1 MPPSEAPP
9 RVRGVRSHLLLLLLP
24 CVAVLMG
31 VDSWSD
37 YRALHQPGDEI
48 RLSNSNKDYLGV
60 LRLIAPNASRLGARL
75 ATALA
80 DLRWVLA

>member
-1 MPPSEAPP
+1 MHYLVAERAGRLLEAP
-9 RVRGVRSHLLLLLLP
+9 GSFQHEHD
-24 CVAVLMG
+24 G
-31 VDSWSD
+31 HWSD

-60 LRLIAPNASRLGARL
+60 LRLIAPDASRLDARL